1 MIDRLLDWLCDR
13 LGFTG
18 LSIADGDDL
27 MTPDWHEGDG
37 DPHYRRPS
45 HVVTPQQHAA
55 RLKGRRTQ

>member
-1 MIDRLLDWLCDR
+1 MNRIIDWLCTR
-13 LGFTG
+13 LGLCID
-18 LSIADGDDL
+18 LSGDL